1 MSQYSGKFDLYDIIE
16 LHGLDNILRSDIYL
30 GNNIIPLRIESEHD
44 LVPFYGYSSY
54 MSAYSAEEGKGSF
67 YLNDKSNVDI
77 REDDMLL
84 QTQKSLIS
92 YFKQCKYKHIVPN
105 LEKRGYLKLVDK
117 DAEDKIFERLQ
128 NDNMSLLGIST
139 QYGTFYRQK
148 LYEAMIGAGWGDIRA
163 KRWCFPYSKYQERF
177 WV

>member
-1 MSQYSGKFDLYDIIE
+1 MSQYSGKFDLCDIIE

-67 YLNDKSNVDI
+67 YLNDKSNVDM

-117 DAEDKIFERLQ
+117 DSEDKIFERLQ

-139 QYGTFYRQK
+139 QYGTLYRQK